1 MCGDMGS
8 TEELGSRASR
18 PAHLIAP
25 GSPLLSTEKS
35 GTGTQRG
42 LEAAVRVLRGLAF
55 ATGILLGL
63 VFAVA
68 CYAAMLGIVQFE

>member
-1 MCGDMGS
+1 MRLARPVIRNSRHGS
-8 TEELGSRASR
+8 EQSTSGLVLGRDA
-18 PAHLIAP
+18 AKGGHLM
-25 GSPLLSTEKS
+25 
-35 GTGTQRG
+35 
-42 LEAAVRVLRGLAF
+42 LRGLAF